1 MEISQKIVDYAIWY
15 YLKYYPS
22 PRKLTQK
29 LLEKFGEKSE
39 NGKKYGGIWQEE
51 IEYILTEKLRN
62 IIQEDEVIQSKIRS
76 FKNKWKSKLYIKQKL
91 FERQENRELIEKY
104 LGEAFIEWEWEQLE
118 MEYSKLK
125 KKISPNVIVWSNE
138 YKIENQKIIE
148 KLCRKWFKYDDVKRV
163 VG

>member
-39 NGKKYGGIWQEE
+39 NGKKFGGIGNEE

-62 IIQEDEVIQSKIRS
+62 IIQEEEVIQSKIRL
-76 FKNKWKSKLYIKQKL
+76 FKNKGKSKLYIKQKL
-91 FERQENRELIEKY
+91 FERGENRELIEKY
-104 LGEAFIEWEWEQLE
+104 LLEAFMEGEGEQLE
-118 MEYSKLK
+118 MEYNKLK
-125 KKISPNVIVWSNE
+125 KKISPNVGVGSND
-138 YKIENQKIIE
+138 YKIVKQKIIE
-148 KLCRKWFKYDDVKRV
+148 KLCRKGFKYDDVKRV